1 MSLLTLTDAV
11 TPQLIVHISAGSLA
25 ILSGA
30 AALSVRKG
38 ARLHRVFGTVF
49 FLSILAMSVMGA
61 YLAVL
66 IPQRATAV
74 VGLFTFYFVATAWM
88 TVKRREGTTGA
99 FEIAACVFA
108 FAAARSFWS
117 GASWRPGVRRASWM
131 ISPRRRIGLPP
142 PSQHLWLCWT

>member
-38 ARLHRVFGTVF
+38 AGLHRVFGTIF
-49 FLSILAMSVMGA
+49 FLSILAMHVMGA

-74 VGLFTFYFVATAWM
+74 VNGHPGRGHKVERKEALNVCSCGLN
-88 TVKRREGTTGA
+88 TVRN
-99 FEIAACVFA
+99 F
-108 FAAARSFWS
+108 S
-117 GASWRPGVRRASWM
+117 GV
-131 ISPRRRIGLPP
+131 
-142 PSQHLWLCWT
+142 